1 MVAKSFIFGGNTGET
16 PETLKRKRAMA
27 EALSQSRMP
36 KNVGEGLTEVGNAIA
51 YRMALADLASGEAMG
66 QQKASA
72 AMSPILSAFGGGA
85 AAFPPAPAAPETPA
99 APKITSNNEAV
110 KTMLDGGTV
119 EGTAG
124 NARAVDRAS
133 MAGYSGDVIQQ
144 ASKYGVDGSMAGK
157 IVETANAI
165 GADPVDL
172 ATVISY
178 ETGGTFDPTKRG
190 PTTQYGQ
197 HRGLIQFGEPQ
208 AAKLGVDWNNPVDSQ
223 LGPKGAI
230 AKYFKG
236 AGYKP
241 GMGMMDLYS
250 AVNAGSVG
258 RYNASDANNGGAP
271 GTVRDK
277 VNGQMAGHRAKA
289 ERMLAALQGQAQT
302 QIASAPNAYA
312 PMANSMLDIKRA
324 EAYTGD
330 PNEMLSYLPA
340 KPFTGDPNSMLQNGI
355 ARPANPIDVASL
367 DPSIGMPQQMYV
379 GQVNPNGSIGTAV
392 QNGQAQQP
400 QPQQMYVGQVNP
412 NGTIGTAVQDAPA
425 QGAIRKAIGGMAGE
439 QAPQQMAQNVPPMP
453 QNEATSLDR
462 IIGMDTPLGP
472 QQQQPQLNVGM
483 IMQALQEP
491 FLNEGQRSMLNGL
504 LQQEMQKQDPAYQL
518 QQQQAQ
524 IGLQKDQIELKNLQN
539 PQPKWDIVT
548 GKDGSVFRIDPQ
560 TGKHE
565 TIYGPQAE
573 PVKPTADIQEYE
585 YAIKQGFQGTFQD
598 FQLAAKKAGAS
609 QVNIDQKAEGAFDKK
624 LAEQQATTF
633 DTMATDGMNAKSELA
648 VIGELNTLLQGQGG
662 TLTGMSGAL
671 ARYGIGG
678 EGVGDLQ
685 AADALINKLIPSQR
699 QAGSG
704 SMSDRDVEM
713 FKASLPSLWKTP
725 DGNKTILNTMTG
737 LAQYKQ
743 AQGDIA
749 QRVMIGEIDRQTA
762 VKLLR
767 ELPNPLAAFGEQDKK
782 PAPNSG
788 PAGNLKSKYGLE

>member
-1 MVAKSFIFGGNTGET
+1 MVAKSYIFGGNTGET

-27 EALSQSRMP
+27 EALAQGRMP

-85 AAFPPAPAAPETPA
+85 AAFPPAPAAGGAASQFPPAPA
-99 APKITSNNEAV
+99 APAITSTNEAV
-110 KTMLDGGTV
+110 KTMLDGGAV
-119 EGTAG
+119 KGTAG

-133 MAGYSGDVIQQ
+133 MAGYSGDVIQPP
-144 ASKYGVDGSMAGK
+144 SKYGVDGSMAGK
-157 IVETANAI
+157 IVETANALGI
-165 GADPVDL
+165 DPIDL
-172 ATVISY
+172 GTAISY
-178 ETGGTFDPTKRG
+178 ETGGTFDPMKKG
-190 PTTQYGQ
+190 PTTQWGQ
-197 HRGLIQFGEPQ
+197 HKGLIQFGEPQ
-208 AAKLGVDWNNPVDSQ
+208 AKKYGVDWNDPVGSQ
-223 LGPKGAI
+223 LGSDGAV
-230 AKYFKG
+230 AKYLRG
-236 AGYKP
+236 SGVKP
-241 GMGMMDLYS
+241 GMGMMDIYS
-250 AVNAGSVG
+250 AINAGGVG

-271 GTVRDK
+271 GTVADK
-277 VNGQMAGHRAKA
+277 VNSQMAGHRAKA
-289 ERMLAALQGQAQT
+289 EAMMKALQGQGQT

-312 PMANSMLDIKRA
+312 PEMMAA
-324 EAYTGD
+324 AQQA
-330 PNEMLSYLPA
+330 P
-340 KPFTGDPNSMLQNGI
+340 QNVQ
-355 ARPANPIDVASL
+355 VASL

-379 GQVNPNGSIGTAV
+379 GKVDGGS
-392 QNGQAQQP
+392 
-400 QPQQMYVGQVNP
+400 
-412 NGTIGTAVQDAPA
+412 IGTAVQDAPA

-439 QAPQQMAQNVPPMP
+439 QAPQQIAQAQGNIPPMP
-453 QNEATSLDR
+453 QNEPTSLDR
-462 IIGMDTPLGP
+462 IVGTDTPLGP

-524 IGLQKDQIELKNLQN
+524 IGLQKDQLELKNLQN

-624 LAEQQATTF
+624 LAEQQATSF
-633 DTMATDGMNAKSELA
+633 DAMATDGMNAKADLG
-648 VIGELNTLLQGQGG
+648 VIGQLDTLLQGQGG
-662 TLTGMSGAL
+662 TLTGLSGAL
-671 ARYGIGG
+671 AQYGIGG
-678 EGVGDLQ
+678 EGIGDLQ
-685 AADALINKLIPSQR
+685 AADALINKLIPTQR

-725 DGNKTILNTMTG
+725 QGNQIIINTMRG
-737 LAQYKQ
+737 LAGYKQ

-749 QRVMIGEIDRQTA
+749 QRVMIGEITRQDA
-762 VKLLR
+762 IKLLR
-767 ELPNPLAAFGEQDKK
+767 EIPNPLAEFGKTDKGDK
-782 PAPNSG
+782 PAPTGG
-788 PAGNLKSKYGLE
+788 PSLDDLLKKY

>member
-27 EALSQSRMP
+27 EALAQSRMP

-72 AMSPILSAFGGGA
+72 AMSPILSAFGGGT
-85 AAFPPAPAAPETPA
+85 AAFPPAPAPAGGSAPMTSD
-99 APKITSNNEAV
+99 ITSPNPAV
-110 KTMLDGGTV
+110 AAMLKGEQV
-119 EGTAG
+119 QGTAG

-133 MAGYSGDVIQQ
+133 MAGYSGDVVQNVPN
-144 ASKYGVDGSMAGK
+144 S
-157 IVETANAI
+157 T
-165 GADPVDL
+165 
-172 ATVISY
+172 
-178 ETGGTFDPTKRG
+178 
-190 PTTQYGQ
+190 
-197 HRGLIQFGEPQ
+197 
-208 AAKLGVDWNNPVDSQ
+208 
-223 LGPKGAI
+223 GAI
-230 AKYFKG
+230 VAKKLQSDFNLTPEAAAGFAGNLAHESGNFNTLQEINPTVKG
-236 AGYKP
+236 SRGGYGWAQWTGPRRRQFESWAAQNNLDPSSPEANYGFLKTELQ
-241 GMGMMDLYS
+241 GNEG
-250 AVNAGSVG
+250 AVL
-258 RYNASDANNGGAP
+258 
-271 GTVRDK
+271 K
-277 VNGQMAGHRAKA
+277 
-289 ERMLAALQGQAQT
+289 ALQGVSDPAQAAQIVSNQFLRPGVPHMDSRISRTKAILEAMNSGGQT

-312 PMANSMLDIKRA
+312 PEMMAA
-324 EAYTGD
+324 AQ
-330 PNEMLSYLPA
+330 PQQ
-340 KPFTGDPNSMLQNGI
+340 QNVQ
-355 ARPANPIDVASL
+355 VASL

-379 GQVNPNGSIGTAV
+379 GKVDGGS
-392 QNGQAQQP
+392 
-400 QPQQMYVGQVNP
+400 
-412 NGTIGTAVQDAPA
+412 IGTAVQDAPA

-462 IIGMDTPLGP
+462 IIGTDTPLGP
-472 QQQQPQLNVGM
+472 QLQQPQLNVGM

-504 LQQEMQKQDPAYQL
+504 LQHEMQKQDPAYQL

-524 IGLQKDQIELKNLQN
+524 IGLQKDQLELKNLQN

-585 YAIKQGFQGTFQD
+585 YAKGQGFQGTFQE
-598 FQLAAKKAGAS
+598 FQLAVKKAGAS

-782 PAPNSG
+782 TALPTG